1 MVNVVTGS
9 EAAQHADRLRDAF
22 PNFKTAFLPEYAA
35 SLSVFAPQERAY
47 YTVSHNGRPE
57 ALFAVHFD
65 RASNS
70 LEATISFARIVL
82 KDKYAAAGWWYVLE
96 VLNHAIRPRGVKI
109 VQAHLETKGSRKTF
123 TDLQARFP
131 YAVNIM
137 GDLGL
142 IYLDQLPPTV
152 SDVS

>member
-9 EAAQHADRLRDAF
+9 EAAQQADRLRDAF
-22 PNFKTAFLPEYAA
+22 PNFKAAFLPEYAA
-35 SLSVFAPQERAY
+35 SLAMFVPQERMY

-57 ALFAVHFD
+57 CLFAVHFD

-82 KDKYAAAGWWYVLE
+82 KDKYAADGWWYVLE

-123 TDLQARFP
+123 ADLQAQFP
-131 YAVNIM
+131 YAVNVI
-137 GDLGL
+137 GGLGL

-152 SDVS
+152 SDG